1 MLQTLIHLIYR
12 QNIFTTVKAEVGKLD
27 VNKLSN
33 IPNSLNN
40 LETRADYLDV
50 GKLKTVSVDLK
61 KQNPEH

>member
-1 MLQTLIHLIYR
+1 MLQTLIHLIYL
-12 QNIFTTVKAEVGKLD
+12 QKIFTTVKAEVGKLD
-27 VNKLSN
+27 VNRLSN

>member
-12 QNIFTTVKAEVGKLD
+12 QKIFTTVKAEVGKLD
-27 VNKLSN
+27 VNRLSN

-50 GKLKTVSVDLK
+50 GKLKTVSVDLE

>member
-1 MLQTLIHLIYR
+1 MLQTLIHLIYL
-12 QNIFTTVKAEVGKLD
+12 QKIFTTVKAEVGKLD

-33 IPNSLNN
+33 VPNSLNN
-40 LETRADYLDV
+40 LETRVDYLDV

>member
-1 MLQTLIHLIYR
+1 MLQTLIHLIYL
-12 QNIFTTVKAEVGKLD
+12 QKIFTTVKAEVGKLD

-33 IPNSLNN
+33 VPNSLNN
-40 LETRADYLDV
+40 LETRVDYLYV